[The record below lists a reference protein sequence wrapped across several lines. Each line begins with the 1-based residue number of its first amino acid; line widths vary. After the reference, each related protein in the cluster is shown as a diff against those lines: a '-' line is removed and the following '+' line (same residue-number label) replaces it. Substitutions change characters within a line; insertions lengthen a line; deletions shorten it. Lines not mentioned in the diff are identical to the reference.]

1 MNYPPAESSE
11 VLHDAVGAVLGM
23 AGDKN
28 VRSLHGVHLWQ
39 AGNDGFTVR
48 FELIQ
53 ESTATS
59 DSRMRKHS
67 DVIADSCSR
76 NSFCHQ

>member
-28 VRSLHGVHLWQ
+28 VRVADFIAHGD
-39 AGNDGFTVR
+39 AGAV
-48 FELIQ
+48 
-53 ESTATS
+53 
-59 DSRMRKHS
+59 
-67 DVIADSCSR
+67 
-76 NSFCHQ
+76 